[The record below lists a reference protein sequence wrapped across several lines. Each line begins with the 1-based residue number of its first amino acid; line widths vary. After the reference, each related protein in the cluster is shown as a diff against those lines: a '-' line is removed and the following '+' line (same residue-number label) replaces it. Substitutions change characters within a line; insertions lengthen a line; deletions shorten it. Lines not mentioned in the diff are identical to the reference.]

1 MAGKRVLKEKLSIVN
16 LLIMGLLIDRPMS
29 AYEIVRIIETQIIG
43 RLIKVSAPAVYKNI
57 KELHQAGY
65 LGVEKKRTGETPDKK
80 VYSVTEDGKAY
91 FLKLMEH
98 YSSSVSSYYLDFNV
112 FLINLDKMDKETG
125 LRMLENL
132 RYQFYQLK
140 SWIVNHEQE
149 ARANNIY
156 FPGRAIIKQHRMVIY
171 TLIAWIEEVVEE
183 YRQTENLGKHYW

>member
-1 MAGKRVLKEKLSIVN
+1 MAGRRVLKEKLSIVN

-29 AYEIVRIIETQIIG
+29 AYEIARIIETQIIG
-43 RLIKVSAPAVYKNI
+43 RLIKVSVPAVYKNV

-65 LGVEKKRTGETPDKK
+65 LGVEKRKTGETPDKK
-80 VYSVTEDGKAY
+80 IYSVTEDGKTY

-98 YSSSVSSYYLDFNV
+98 YSSSVSNYYLDFNV

-132 RYQFYQLK
+132 RNQFYQLK

-149 ARANNIY
+149 ARAKNIY

-171 TLIAWIEEVVEE
+171 TLIAWIEEVIEE

>member
-1 MAGKRVLKEKLSIVN
+1 MAGRKASKEKLSIVN
-16 LLIMGLLIDRPMS
+16 LLIMGLLIDRPMG
-29 AYEIVRIIETQIIG
+29 AYEIARIIETQIIG

-65 LGVEKKRTGETPDKK
+65 LGVEKKKTGETPDKK

-98 YSSSVSSYYLDFNV
+98 YSSSVSNYYFDFNV
-112 FLINLDKMDKETG
+112 FLINLDKVDKETG
-125 LRMLENL
+125 LRMLESLHN
-132 RYQFYQLK
+132 QFYQLK

-149 ARANNIY
+149 ARAKNIY
-156 FPGRAIIKQHRMVIY
+156 FPGKAIIKQHRMMIY
-171 TLIAWIEEVVEE
+171 TLIAWIEEVIEE

>member
-1 MAGKRVLKEKLSIVN
+1 MTGKRVLKEKLSIVN

-43 RLIKVSAPAVYKNI
+43 RLIKVSAPAVYKNV

-65 LGVEKKRTGETPDKK
+65 LGVEKRKTGETPDKK
-80 VYSVTEDGKAY
+80 IYSVTEDGKTY

-98 YSSSVSSYYLDFNV
+98 YSSSVSNYYLDFNV

-132 RYQFYQLK
+132 RNQFYQLK

-149 ARANNIY
+149 ARAKNIY

-171 TLIAWIEEVVEE
+171 TLIAWIEEVIEE

>member
-1 MAGKRVLKEKLSIVN
+1 MTGKRVLKEKLSIVN

-29 AYEIVRIIETQIIG
+29 AYEITRIIETQIIG
-43 RLIKVSAPAVYKNI
+43 RLVKVSAPAVYKNI

-132 RYQFYQLK
+132 RNQFYQLK

-149 ARANNIY
+149 ARVNSIY
-156 FPGRAIIKQHRMVIY
+156 FPGRAIIKQYRMMIY
-171 TLIAWIEEVVEE
+171 TLIAWIEEVIEE

>member
-1 MAGKRVLKEKLSIVN
+1 MAGRKVSKEKLSIVN
-16 LLIMGLLIDRPMS
+16 LLIMGLLIDRPMG
-29 AYEIVRIIETQIIG
+29 AYEIARIIETQIIG

-65 LGVEKKRTGETPDKK
+65 LGVEKKKTGETPDKK

-98 YSSSVSSYYLDFNV
+98 YSSSVSNYYFDFNV
-112 FLINLDKMDKETG
+112 FLINLDKVDKETG
-125 LRMLENL
+125 LRMLESL
-132 RYQFYQLK
+132 RNQFYQLK

-149 ARANNIY
+149 ARAKNIY
-156 FPGRAIIKQHRMVIY
+156 FPGKAIIKQHRMMIY
-171 TLIAWIEEVVEE
+171 TLIAWIEEVIEE